1 MSAFMIRVTA
11 SEATAIIESILKM
24 HSSMPQPASGS
35 TRIVIDANEYHRD
48 FLNKIRVC
56 TLTYV
61 KHNGD
66 LVFRYTIR
74 VNPDDET
81 AMIGYEGDER
91 DFGYGDV
98 AALRGMKP
106 IGKINGTVN
115 ACGFRS
121 AYL

>member
-1 MSAFMIRVTA
+1 MSAFMIRVNA

-61 KHNGD
+61 KHNGEP
-66 LVFRYTIR
+66 VFRYTIR
-74 VNPDDET
+74 VQPGDEH
-81 AMIGYEGDER
+81 AMIGYEGEER

-98 AALRGMKP
+98 GNLHGMKTNV
-106 IGKINGTVN
+106 KMNGTVD
-115 ACGFRS
+115 AGGFHPT
-121 AYL
+121 Y